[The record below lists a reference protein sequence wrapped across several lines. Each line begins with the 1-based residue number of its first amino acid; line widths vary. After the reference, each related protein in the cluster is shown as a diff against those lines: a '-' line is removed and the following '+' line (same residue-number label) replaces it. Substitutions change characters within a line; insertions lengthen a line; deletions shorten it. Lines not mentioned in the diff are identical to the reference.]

1 MPDHRRRQTGPGV
14 LGAKLGRENGRR
26 TLRGRETEGRIGFV
40 EVSRAR
46 YVGEGRT
53 LGAIESESQPEGVH
67 GTFKAW
73 YVVAESGQE
82 GIVSD
87 PGGAFEGRYVFIF
100 SKFLQIEDTDAWLG
114 SDGRTGWVIQSKRS
128 EPNLRSRAE
137 VRSQSVVV
145 DPGHH
150 NGSVINIHQKIS
162 STRTR
167 DDRIAREMR
176 ELELE
181 RIELE
186 REQVSFYERKL
197 RLERKQLKLERE
209 QLEGERENARVAKLI
224 ELMELKQRVR
234 SRWDMKK
241 IEEVIE
247 SLL

>member
-1 MPDHRRRQTGPGV
+1 MPDHRRRQTGHG
-14 LGAKLGRENGRR
+14 GIGIQSAQS
-26 TLRGRETEGRIGFV
+26 GFV
-40 EVSRAR
+40 EVYRAC

-67 GTFKAW
+67 GTFKACL
-73 YVVAESGQE
+73 VAESEQE

-100 SKFLQIEDTDAWLG
+100 SKFCRLRIRMRG
-114 SDGRTGWVIQSKRS
+114 SAATEERPGSEGGRRVIQSKRS

-150 NGSVINIHQKIS
+150 NSSVINIHQKIS

-186 REQVSFYERKL
+186 REQVNFYERKL

-209 QLEGERENARVAKLI
+209 QLKGERENARVAKLI